1 MDENS
6 TRKLLIAEM
15 RDLDIRIIIA
25 TEKGNVK
32 SEGADERSEGGFSQK
47 SAGALGVEIIITSAK
62 RIVKFRE
69 GDESSGGLLAESY
82 RRPRR

>member
-1 MDENS
+1 MES
-6 TRKLLIAEM
+6 IITSAKRIVIFRK
-15 RDLDIRIIIA
+15 
-25 TEKGNVK
+25 G
-32 SEGADERSEGGFSQK
+32 DERSAGGFSQN